1 MRNKERSVFM
11 SSMGGINYLSN
22 LLSEAN
28 KLRTEQENRQRSI
41 VSQYETKVRQSN
53 ISNRERQ
60 ASANTSANR
69 TITQR
74 KNTLMEPDTTYT
86 KESVRGM
93 TELYNKAK
101 SYNPFSS
108 IKTEKQLSE
117 PLNYFSTVSKDV
129 STSYLDQTKPLVEQR
144 EALLKQKAEALK
156 PLQQQSIIGGNRNT
170 RRQAQAQ
177 TQRSAWQIE
186 MAFKSQ
192 LEPIEQQL
200 SRLNSINSSVYTNQ
214 QTSLKN
220 LIAEQEKYY
229 GKNFENISKEQLALA
244 DWKGWQSLSGD
255 LAKYTSLRDQY
266 VNRYKTSGSKID
278 MDWIKQ
284 YNDLIISTQKS
295 MSEELPKVLN
305 AAAKNVGVVK
315 KTQQETM
322 AALEK
327 LNQVFGERGTKQEQT
342 VEQREAAVKDVTNV
356 TRDQAVARL
365 GRINKAGATA
375 TKPSPKFEARPS

>member
-1 MRNKERSVFM
+1 M

-22 LLSEAN
+22 LLAEAN

-53 ISNRERQ
+53 ISNRERRVG
-60 ASANTSANR
+60 ANTSANR
-69 TITQR
+69 TIIAR

-86 KESVRGM
+86 KESVGGM

-108 IKTEKQLSE
+108 VKTEKQLSE
-117 PLNYFSTVSKDV
+117 PLNYFSTVSKNV
-129 STSYLDQTKPLVEQR
+129 SNSYLEQQKSLTDQR
-144 EALLKQKAEALK
+144 EKLIAERDAILKQIPHSVGMFRGRKVDHANRQRELIV
-156 PLQQQSIIGGNRNT
+156 QQYQ
-170 RRQAQAQ
+170 QKLA
-177 TQRSAWQIE
+177 
-186 MAFKSQ
+186 
-192 LEPIEQQL
+192 PIEQQI
-200 SRLNSINSSVYTNQ
+200 SRLGSINSSVYTNQ

-266 VNRYKTSGSKID
+266 VNKYKSSGSKVD
-278 MDWIKQ
+278 MDWVKQ

-322 AALEK
+322 SALEK
-327 LNQVFGERGTKQEQT
+327 LNQVFGERSTKKEQT
-342 VEQREAAVKDVTNV
+342 VEQREAAVKDVANV
-356 TRDQAVARL
+356 TRDQAIARL

>member
-1 MRNKERSVFM
+1 M

-41 VSQYETKVRQSN
+41 VSQYETKVRQAN

-74 KNTLMEPDTTYT
+74 KNTLIEPDTTYT
-86 KESVRGM
+86 KEAVKGM

-101 SYNPFSS
+101 SYDPFSS
-108 IKTEKQLSE
+108 IKTEKQLFE
-117 PLNYFSTVSKDV
+117 PLNYFSTVSKNV

-144 EALLKQKAEALK
+144 EALLKQREEALK
-156 PLQQQSIIGGNRNT
+156 PYTQPIIGGNRNT
-170 RRQAQAQ
+170 RRQAEAKQQ
-177 TQRSAWQIE
+177 QSFWQIE
-186 MAFKSQ
+186 RSIESQ
-192 LEPIEQQL
+192 LQPIEQQL
-200 SRLNSINSSVYTNQ
+200 SRLNSINSSVYANQ

-266 VNRYKTSGSKID
+266 VNRYKSSGSKVD
-278 MDWIKQ
+278 MDWVNQ

-322 AALEK
+322 GALEK
-327 LNQVFGERGTKQEQT
+327 LNQVFGERGTKKEQT

>member
-295 MSEELPKVLN
+295 MSEELPN
-305 AAAKNVGVVK
+305 GCIR
-315 KTQQETM
+315 KT
-322 AALEK
+322 K
-327 LNQVFGERGTKQEQT
+327 SS
-342 VEQREAAVKDVTNV
+342 
-356 TRDQAVARL
+356 
-365 GRINKAGATA
+365 IW
-375 TKPSPKFEARPS
+375 

>member
-1 MRNKERSVFM
+1 M

-170 RRQAQAQ
+170 RRKAEAQA
-177 TQRSAWQIE
+177 QRSAWQIE

-327 LNQVFGERGTKQEQT
+327 LNQVFGERGTKKEQT